1 MAVPSDRESEGVRLR
16 RELNDAGPRDML
28 CLSGSFRS
36 TQNTSIRPTFGSPA
50 PTVKI
55 DFEEVPMN
63 TNRRGLLLAGCC
75 GASTA
80 LFWSV
85 AARLRAEGL
94 NPPPETTTIR
104 LAKNPTICIAPQYVV
119 SDLLNDEGFTN
130 VVYVQSDAG
139 VEQTK
144 ALANGDLDFT
154 LHFSGPLLLQV
165 DRGLAI
171 TLLAGIHVGCFELFA
186 KEGIDSVADLKGRTV
201 GIQALETSPHVF
213 LSAMAALVGLNPAKD
228 IEWVTSASVKPIEL
242 FAEGKIDAF
251 LGFPPEPQRL
261 RAQNIG
267 HVIVNSAQDRPWS
280 GYFCCMLAGN
290 REFVRKNPIA
300 TKRLVRAML
309 RATDL
314 CVSEPT
320 LVAQRMVDRS
330 FTPRRDYAVQTLTDV
345 PYNRW
350 REYDPEDT
358 IRFYALRLREAG
370 MLKSSPAK
378 IVADGADWR
387 FLNEVRPELG
397 G

>member
-1 MAVPSDRESEGVRLR
+1 M
-16 RELNDAGPRDML
+16 
-28 CLSGSFRS
+28 
-36 TQNTSIRPTFGSPA
+36 Q
-50 PTVKI
+50 
-55 DFEEVPMN
+55 
-63 TNRRGLLLAGCC
+63 TNRRDLLLAGACA
-75 GASTA
+75 ASTTI
-80 LFWSV
+80 LWNPV
-85 AARLRAEGL
+85 TRLSAEGP
-94 NPPPETTTIR
+94 NPRPETTTIR
-104 LAKNPTICIAPQYVV
+104 LAKNPVICIAPQYVV
-119 SDLLNDEGFTN
+119 SDLLNAEGFTN

-144 ALANGDLDFT
+144 AVGKGDIDFT

-165 DRGLAI
+165 DRGLSI
-171 TLLAGIHVGCFELFA
+171 TILAGIHAGCFELFA
-186 KEGIDSVADLKGRTV
+186 KEGIRSVADLKGRTV
-201 GIQALETSPHVF
+201 GIQGLETSPHVF
-213 LSAMAALVGLNPAKD
+213 LSAMATLVGLDPAKD
-228 IEWVTSASVKPIEL
+228 IEWVTSGPVKPIEL

-267 HVIVNSAQDRPWS
+267 RVIVNSAQDRPWS
-280 GYFCCMLAGN
+280 QYFCCMLASN

-300 TKRLVRAML
+300 TKRVVRAML

-314 CVSEPT
+314 CVSEPA
-320 LVAQRMVDRS
+320 LVAQRMVDRG
-330 FTPRRDYAVQTLTDV
+330 FTARQDYAVQTLADV

-350 REYDPEDT
+350 RDHDPEDT

-387 FLNEVRPELG
+387 FLNEVRRELG

>member
-1 MAVPSDRESEGVRLR
+1 MHR
-16 RELNDAGPRDML
+16 
-28 CLSGSFRS
+28 
-36 TQNTSIRPTFGSPA
+36 
-50 PTVKI
+50 
-55 DFEEVPMN
+55 
-63 TNRRGLLLAGCC
+63 NRRDLLLAGACA
-75 GASTA
+75 ASAA

-85 AARLRAEGL
+85 AARLRAEGP

-104 LAKNPTICIAPQYVV
+104 LAKTPSICIAPQYVV
-119 SDLLNDEGFTN
+119 SDLLNAEGFIN
-130 VVYVQSDAG
+130 VVYVETDGG
-139 VEQTK
+139 VGQAKTLGK
-144 ALANGDLDFT
+144 GDLDFS
-154 LHFSGPLLLQV
+154 LNFSGPLLLEI
-165 DRGLAI
+165 DRGLGI

-186 KEGIDSVADLKGRTV
+186 KEDIRSVADLKGRTV
-201 GIQALETSPHVF
+201 GIQALETSPHIF
-213 LSAMAALVGLNPAKD
+213 ISAMATLVGLDPAKD

-280 GYFCCMLAGN
+280 QYFCCMLVGN
-290 REFVRKNPIA
+290 REFVRRNPIA

-314 CVSEPT
+314 CVSEPA
-320 LVAQRMVDRS
+320 LVAQRMVDRG
-330 FTPRRDYAVQTLTDV
+330 FTVRHDYAVQTLADV

-350 REYDPEDT
+350 RDYDPEDT

-378 IVADGADWR
+378 IIADVADWR
-387 FLNEVRPELG
+387 FLNEVRRELG

>member
-1 MAVPSDRESEGVRLR
+1 MH
-16 RELNDAGPRDML
+16 
-28 CLSGSFRS
+28 
-36 TQNTSIRPTFGSPA
+36 
-50 PTVKI
+50 
-55 DFEEVPMN
+55 
-63 TNRRGLLLAGCC
+63 TNRRDLLLAGACA
-75 GASTA
+75 ASTG

-94 NPPPETTTIR
+94 EPPPETTTVR
-104 LAKNPTICIAPQYVV
+104 LAKNPVICIAPQYVV
-119 SDLLNDEGFTN
+119 SDLLSAEGFTN

-139 VEQTK
+139 VAQSK
-144 ALANGDLDFT
+144 ALGNGDLDFT
-154 LHFSGPLLLQV
+154 LHFSGPLLLQI
-165 DRGLAI
+165 DRGVSI
-171 TLLAGIHVGCFELFA
+171 TFLAGIHVGCFELFV
-186 KEGIDSVADLKGRTV
+186 KEGIRSVADLKGRTV
-201 GIQALETSPHVF
+201 GIQALETSQHIF
-213 LSAMAALVGLNPAKD
+213 LSAMATLVGLNPVKD

-267 HVIVNSAQDRPWS
+267 RVIVNSAQDRPWS
-280 GYFCCMLAGN
+280 QYYCCMLAGN

-300 TKRLVRAML
+300 TKRVVRAML

-314 CVSEPT
+314 CVSEPA
-320 LVAQRMVDRS
+320 LVAQRMVDRG
-330 FTPRRDYAVQTLTDV
+330 FTPRQDYAVQTLADV

-350 REYDPEDT
+350 RDYDPEDT

-378 IVADGADWR
+378 IIADGADWR
-387 FLNEVRPELG
+387 FLNEVRRELG

>member
-1 MAVPSDRESEGVRLR
+1 M
-16 RELNDAGPRDML
+16 
-28 CLSGSFRS
+28 
-36 TQNTSIRPTFGSPA
+36 Q
-50 PTVKI
+50 
-55 DFEEVPMN
+55 
-63 TNRRGLLLAGCC
+63 TNRRDLLLAGACA
-75 GASTA
+75 ASTA
-80 LFWSV
+80 ILWSPV
-85 AARLRAEGL
+85 TRLSAEGP
-94 NPPPETTTIR
+94 NPRPETTTIR
-104 LAKNPTICIAPQYVV
+104 LAKNPVICIAPQYVV
-119 SDLLNDEGFTN
+119 SDLLNAEGFTN

-144 ALANGDLDFT
+144 AVGKGDIDFT

-165 DRGLAI
+165 DRGLSI
-171 TLLAGIHVGCFELFA
+171 TILAGIHVGCFELFA
-186 KEGIDSVADLKGRTV
+186 REGIRSVADLKGRTV
-201 GIQALETSPHVF
+201 GIQGLETSPHVF
-213 LSAMAALVGLNPAKD
+213 LSAMATLVGLDPAKD
-228 IEWVTSASVKPIEL
+228 IEWVTSGPVKPIEL

-267 HVIVNSAQDRPWS
+267 RVIVNSAKDRPWS
-280 GYFCCMLAGN
+280 QYFCCMLAGD

-300 TKRLVRAML
+300 TKRVVRAML

-314 CVSEPT
+314 CVSVPA
-320 LVAQRMVDRS
+320 LVAQRMVDRG
-330 FTPRRDYAVQTLTDV
+330 FTPRLDYAVQTLADV

-350 REYDPEDT
+350 RDYDPEDT

-387 FLNEVRPELG
+387 FLNEVRRELG

>member
-1 MAVPSDRESEGVRLR
+1 MH
-16 RELNDAGPRDML
+16 
-28 CLSGSFRS
+28 
-36 TQNTSIRPTFGSPA
+36 
-50 PTVKI
+50 
-55 DFEEVPMN
+55 
-63 TNRRGLLLAGCC
+63 TNRRDLLLAGACA
-75 GASTA
+75 ASTA

-85 AARLRAEGL
+85 AARLRAEEP

-104 LAKNPTICIAPQYVV
+104 LAKDPAICVAPQYVV
-119 SDLLNDEGFTN
+119 SDLLNAEGFTN
-130 VVYVQSDAG
+130 VVYVQSDSGLARS
-139 VEQTK
+139 K
-144 ALANGDLDFT
+144 ALAKGDIDLT
-154 LHFSGPLLLQV
+154 LNFSGPLLLDI
-165 DRGLAI
+165 DRGLGI

-186 KEGIDSVADLKGRTV
+186 KEGIRSVADLKGRTV
-201 GIQALETSPHVF
+201 GIQALETSQHIF
-213 LSAMAALVGLNPAKD
+213 LSAMATLVGLNPAKD

-267 HVIVNSAQDRPWS
+267 RVIVNSAQDRPWS
-280 GYFCCMLAGN
+280 QYFCCMLAGN

-300 TKRLVRAML
+300 TKRVVRAML

-314 CVSEPT
+314 CVSEPA
-320 LVAQRMVDRS
+320 LVAQRMVDRG
-330 FTPRRDYAVQTLTDV
+330 FTLRQDYALQTLADV

-350 REYDPEDT
+350 RDYDPEDT

-387 FLNEVRPELG
+387 FLNEVRRELG